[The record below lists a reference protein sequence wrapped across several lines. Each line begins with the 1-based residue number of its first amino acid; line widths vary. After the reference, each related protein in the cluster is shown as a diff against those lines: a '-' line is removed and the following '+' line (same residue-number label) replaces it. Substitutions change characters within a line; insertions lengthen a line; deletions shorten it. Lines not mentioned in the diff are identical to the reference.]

1 MHNQY
6 SPDFYKITRREKV
19 FKLINVF
26 TMTVLVI
33 NMSFGMSLAGIL
45 VPINGVQATEE
56 CSSFCGNGALDDGEI
71 CDPNLPE
78 SIPEHYSCTDVCEL
92 TPIPYCGDGNVDT
105 GEDCDDGN
113 SDNKD
118 GCNTDCQ
125 FGCKMEFT
133 KIDDPDPV
141 GPGEDLFY
149 NITLTNIGEVNCT
162 GSGVL
167 VEEKYD
173 NYTDYVSSNPL
184 ASIGDNI
191 WNFGVIVP
199 GASEDIAIN
208 MKVKDEIACDYTIT
222 NEACVWAQEW
232 GPEDDPANWYCITE
246 DTKVE
251 CPPQCLDGKVNGT
264 EECDP
269 SDPDYVTPAH
279 YLCHDDCTL
288 EYLPYCGDGKVNVV
302 GEECDGLANVGPH
315 QECIDCK
322 LHNLTYCGDGIWQA
336 PNDDGYSEECDGD
349 DNVGAGQEC
358 NADCILEY
366 CGDNIK
372 NRPEEE
378 CDGSDTPA
386 GKFCTDTCELEWC
399 GDGTENNG
407 EECDDGA
414 NNGIPCAPAYGG
426 TCTYCSSICKDT
438 TITGPYCGDGVKNG
452 TEQCDGTSGV
462 TPHYTCL
469 SNCTLEYVPYC
480 GDGHQDAGEDC
491 DDGNK
496 VNNDGCSNNCEY
508 ECILDF
514 KKTANVD
521 TISPGENLIY
531 TLTLKNT
538 GTKNCTGEGVQVKE
552 YYDSYLNFVYSDPAP
567 INGLNL
573 WNFGVLTPGESRS
586 IEIHTSVKTNA
597 ICEATIVNDACVW
610 AEEFGPMSDDNSWQ
624 CTSASTHIYCPPA
637 CGDGEVNGSEVCD
650 PTDPTYVAPAH
661 YTCLDNCTLRYDP
674 YCGDGT
680 PDAGEECD
688 DGANNGIPCTPAYG
702 GTCAY
707 CSNTCTEKTLTGPY
721 CGDGVKN
728 GTEACDGS
736 DPYREHYTCQTNCTW
751 EYIPY
756 CGDGHKDAGEECD
769 GTDGIVM
776 GDELC
781 LSDCTKETIDKGW
794 IKACKW
800 FDRDGDMNT
809 TDDREIV
816 SGWNIT
822 ISYQGHPKTDQTSA
836 DGCIVFPNL
845 TQGEYIISETLQPD
859 WTIVS
864 PAGGKYTGMIVEDG
878 KETKVDFYNTRR
890 GSIKICK
897 YYDNGTITQYEENI
911 DTPLPWPFEVRDSG
925 GNVVTSL
932 ATNVEEICVTVD
944 DLMFGDYQVMEIP
957 NVGGHW
963 SNSLP
968 GNYEYN
974 VTLNNA
980 TPDVTKIFLNYV
992 LPYCGDGIKNNEEAC
1007 DYNDPA
1013 NEGVGENYSCQEDCT
1028 LKYLPYCGDGH
1039 KDSGEECD
1047 DGNNVGDDGCSASCT
1062 IEQHGGPV
1070 CGDGQKYWKEEC
1082 DDGNLVN
1089 GDGCNDKC
1097 QLEPYCGNG
1106 TVESGEECDDG
1117 NKISGDGCS
1126 ASCNREGTPGNPYC
1140 GDGNVNSNEQC
1151 DDGNRVSGDGCSATC
1166 ETESGPYCGDGVK
1179 SASEE
1184 CDDGNTDDTDG
1195 CTTACILVLGEEGAP
1210 ILKLE
1215 KTIVEEKDFYNRG
1228 DEKIRYILTISNT
1241 GNLTAF
1247 NVVLTDKLL
1256 SGLKYTDIDGDI
1268 RTWEV
1273 GDLEAGETKQFSYL
1287 ADVLEDAGP
1296 GIHTNT
1302 AKASADNHETIE
1314 ASEDLQVVTIEVL
1327 SEELLPET
1335 GFSVHEFVVLLM
1347 ILIGLT
1353 GASSLLKK
1361 KFGDL

>member
-1 MHNQY
+1 M
-6 SPDFYKITRREKV
+6 
-19 FKLINVF
+19 
-26 TMTVLVI
+26 
-33 NMSFGMSLAGIL
+33 G
-45 VPINGVQATEE
+45 
-56 CSSFCGNGALDDGEI
+56 
-71 CDPNLPE
+71 
-78 SIPEHYSCTDVCEL
+78 
-92 TPIPYCGDGNVDT
+92 
-105 GEDCDDGN
+105 
-113 SDNKD
+113 
-118 GCNTDCQ
+118 
-125 FGCKMEFT
+125 
-133 KIDDPDPV
+133 
-141 GPGEDLFY
+141 
-149 NITLTNIGEVNCT
+149 
-162 GSGVL
+162 
-167 VEEKYD
+167 
-173 NYTDYVSSNPL
+173 
-184 ASIGDNI
+184 
-191 WNFGVIVP
+191 
-199 GASEDIAIN
+199 
-208 MKVKDEIACDYTIT
+208 
-222 NEACVWAQEW
+222 
-232 GPEDDPANWYCITE
+232 
-246 DTKVE
+246 
-251 CPPQCLDGKVNGT
+251 
-264 EECDP
+264 
-269 SDPDYVTPAH
+269 
-279 YLCHDDCTL
+279 
-288 EYLPYCGDGKVNVV
+288 
-302 GEECDGLANVGPH
+302 
-315 QECIDCK
+315 
-322 LHNLTYCGDGIWQA
+322 
-336 PNDDGYSEECDGD
+336 
-349 DNVGAGQEC
+349 
-358 NADCILEY
+358 
-366 CGDNIK
+366 
-372 NRPEEE
+372 
-378 CDGSDTPA
+378 
-386 GKFCTDTCELEWC
+386 
-399 GDGTENNG
+399 
-407 EECDDGA
+407 
-414 NNGIPCAPAYGG
+414 
-426 TCTYCSSICKDT
+426 
-438 TITGPYCGDGVKNG
+438 
-452 TEQCDGTSGV
+452 
-462 TPHYTCL
+462 
-469 SNCTLEYVPYC
+469 
-480 GDGHQDAGEDC
+480 
-491 DDGNK
+491 
-496 VNNDGCSNNCEY
+496 
-508 ECILDF
+508 
-514 KKTANVD
+514 
-521 TISPGENLIY
+521 LIY
-531 TLTLKNT
+531 
-538 GTKNCTGEGVQVKE
+538 
-552 YYDSYLNFVYSDPAP
+552 
-567 INGLNL
+567 
-573 WNFGVLTPGESRS
+573 
-586 IEIHTSVKTNA
+586 A

-1028 LKYLPYCGDGH
+1028 LKYLPYCGDG
-1039 KDSGEECD
+1039 
-1047 DGNNVGDDGCSASCT
+1047 
-1062 IEQHGGPV
+1062 
-1070 CGDGQKYWKEEC
+1070 
-1082 DDGNLVN
+1082 
-1089 GDGCNDKC
+1089 
-1097 QLEPYCGNG
+1097 
-1106 TVESGEECDDG
+1106 
-1117 NKISGDGCS
+1117 
-1126 ASCNREGTPGNPYC
+1126 
-1140 GDGNVNSNEQC
+1140 NVNSNEQC

-1268 RTWEV
+1268 RTCIRRCW
-1273 GDLEAGETKQFSYL
+1273 
-1287 ADVLEDAGP
+1287 P
-1296 GIHTNT
+1296 RHT
-1302 AKASADNHETIE
+1302 H
-1314 ASEDLQVVTIEVL
+1314 QHCQ
-1327 SEELLPET
+1327 
-1335 GFSVHEFVVLLM
+1335 G
-1347 ILIGLT
+1347 
-1353 GASSLLKK
+1353 
-1361 KFGDL
+1361 